1 MIASDAVPIGGA
13 VIAALALFVLI
24 GVVRRRWRRPVRIEG
39 PEEAAS
45 AVEQALPDF
54 PVAAAVVGADGAGAI
69 AVTADGRI
77 AAVRRVGRRLRAR
90 EVPWRVVRSTPDG
103 ILIETGDRLLGTVLL
118 AHVDALDIRRLTPK
132 GIKW

>member
-1 MIASDAVPIGGA
+1 MTASDAVLIGGA
-13 VIAALALFVLI
+13 IIAALLLAGLI
-24 GVVRRRWRRPVRIEG
+24 GVVRRRRRPVRIEG

-45 AVEQALPDF
+45 AVERALPDF

-77 AAVRRVGRRLRAR
+77 AAVRRVGRQLRAR
-90 EVPWRVVRSTPDG
+90 EVPWQVVRSTPDG
-103 ILIETGDRLLGTVLL
+103 ILIETGDRLLGAVLL